1 MRVEDSW
8 VQLGGVVRVVAGEP
22 KLAVSVAIELRSLFP
37 ALHFTGLHSFLY
49 YQYHHSSYCFT

>member
-22 KLAVSVAIELRSLFP
+22 KLAVSVAIELR
-37 ALHFTGLHSFLY
+37 
-49 YQYHHSSYCFT
+49 